1 MVSYYTANKNL
12 QAPARGDYVDDW
24 QTPVN
29 RDWNYL
35 DKALGGAKIIS
46 ASSGS
51 QTLTSG
57 IDDLYSYI
65 PLTLQI
71 EGAMSANVI
80 YTIPALVGG
89 QWIVRNYTSDSSGGP
104 YTVTFRSA
112 GSGTSVIVPRGYSSV
127 INSDGYN
134 MTFADSRLP
143 SAAGSNRQVQYNNS
157 GVLGASS
164 TFVYTASDQL
174 GVGTDTPTANLTV
187 QVPEKPT
194 NVNLIPEDGTSNS
207 DSNGVGFNV
216 GFNGTNWTTSGDGT
230 DNGGS
235 YIGSAF
241 TDGDIQFVTVPST
254 GGTDQSISNAT
265 FQTYERAR
273 LTSDGKLGIGTA
285 APSEKLEVD
294 GIIYSTSGG
303 IKFPDDT
310 IQTTASTLKSGTTQT
325 ASGQTAITF
334 TGIPAG
340 TKRITMMFNG
350 VSTNGN
356 NPLLVQIGYDS
367 TFTATYVSGSNVNGR
382 FYGYSV
388 AVMETAGYTLSLT
401 GYGDTSSAL
410 RYGAFTINLLGSNI
424 WVANGGLNTDTATG
438 FVCACSGSGILT
450 SVLDRIRV
458 ISLGGADTF
467 DAGSIN
473 ILYE

>member
-29 RDWNYL
+29 RDWDYL
-35 DKALGGAKIIS
+35 DKALGGSKIFS
-46 ASSGS
+46 ATAGS

-57 IDDLYSYI
+57 IDDTYSYI

-71 EGAMSANVI
+71 EGAMSANVV

-143 SAAGSNRQVQYNNS
+143 SAAGSNRQVQYNNN
-157 GVLGASS
+157 GTLGASAN
-164 TFVYTASDQL
+164 FVYTADDQV
-174 GVGTDTPTANLTV
+174 GIGTDTPKAGLTV
-187 QVPEKPT
+187 QVAEQPT
-194 NVNLIPEDGTSNS
+194 NVNLIPEDGANNS

-235 YIGSAF
+235 YIGSAY

-254 GGTDQSISNAT
+254 GGTDQSISNST

-273 LTSDGKLGIGTA
+273 LTADGKFGIGTA

-310 IQTTASTLKSGTTQT
+310 IQTTASTLKSGTAQT
-325 ASGQTAITF
+325 ASGQTAFTF

-340 TKRITMMFNG
+340 TKRITIMLKG

-367 TFTATYVSGSNVNGR
+367 TFTATYASGSAVTGTY
-382 FYGYSV
+382 YGYSA
-388 AVMETAGYTLSLT
+388 AVMETTGYTLSLS
-401 GYGDTSSAL
+401 GYGDTTSTL
-410 RYGAFTINLLGSNI
+410 RYGALTLNLLDSNV
-424 WVANGGLNTDTATG
+424 WVASGGLNTDSAIG
-438 FVCACSGSGILT
+438 FVCSCSGSGTLT
-450 SVLDRIRV
+450 SVLDRIRLL
-458 ISLGGADTF
+458 SFGGTDTF
-467 DAGSIN
+467 DAGTVN